1 MEQIKLDVQLRA
13 EVGKE
18 KSHKI
23 RQADGI
29 PAVLYGG
36 KGKPAPIT
44 VDRRAFDR
52 ISRSHRGESII
63 FHINVLDKEKAVQ
76 DSPAIVK
83 EIQYHPVNDHITHI
97 DFVRISLKEKIEVKV
112 PVIVQGEA
120 VGVKKDG
127 GALEHHL
134 WEIKVICLPTQI
146 PKHIDIDV
154 SNLEINQS
162 ILVKDLVLPDGV
174 TAHHDPETI
183 VVTVAPPTKE
193 EVAAPAEGAEAAATE
208 PEVTKEKKKEEVPAG
223 EDKGAAKEKEKPA
236 K

>member
-1 MEQIKLDVQLRA
+1 MEQIQLDVQLRT

-23 RQADGI
+23 RQKDGI

-36 KGKPAPIT
+36 KGKPATIT

-52 ISRSHRGESII
+52 ISRAHRGESII
-63 FHINVLDKEKAVQ
+63 FHINVMENEKAVQ
-76 DSPAIVK
+76 DSPAIIK
-83 EIQYHPVNDHITHI
+83 EVQYHPVHDHVIHI
-97 DFVRISLKEKIEVKV
+97 DFARISLKEKIEVKV

-120 VGVKKDG
+120 VGVKKGG

-154 SNLEINQS
+154 SNLEINQA
-162 ILVKDLVLPDGV
+162 ILVKDLALPDGV
-174 TAHHDPETI
+174 TAHHDPETV

-193 EVAAPAEGAEAAATE
+193 EVAAPEGAEAAPAE
-208 PEVTKEKKKEEVPAG
+208 PEVTKEKKKEEAPAG